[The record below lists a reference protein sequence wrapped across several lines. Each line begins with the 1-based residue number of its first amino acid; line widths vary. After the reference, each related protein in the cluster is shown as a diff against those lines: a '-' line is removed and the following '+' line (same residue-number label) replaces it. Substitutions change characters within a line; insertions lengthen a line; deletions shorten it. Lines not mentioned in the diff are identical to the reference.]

1 VRLGL
6 CCSGSDRSGDFSMS
20 GKLDDFWLRRVDR
33 ALNSFKTGDF
43 AACYS
48 SLNEALDAI
57 ETIPEKSDNWR
68 LLSSL
73 RAGDNFLN
81 GIIKDFY
88 AASAEAQIKYF
99 DLLMLVA
106 QKGRYSGMHQASFTL
121 GRLFEMSA
129 DWYKNGYEE
138 HSRQLVEVAFAQL
151 ASSFGAEDACSKLD
165 KFGVMVGEIPAFTKA
180 LKASV
185 KSTN

>member
-1 VRLGL
+1 
-6 CCSGSDRSGDFSMS
+6 MS
-20 GKLDDFWLRRVDR
+20 VPLDDFWLKGVDR
-33 ALNSFKTGDF
+33 ALNSLNKGDF

-57 ETIPEKSDNWR
+57 ESIPEQSDDWR
-68 LLSSL
+68 LRSSL
-73 RAGDNFLN
+73 RAGDTFLN

-88 AASAEAQIKYF
+88 VASGEAQIKYF
-99 DLLMLVA
+99 DLLMLLT

-129 DWYKNGYEE
+129 DWYKNGYQE
-138 HSRQLVEVAFAQL
+138 HSRQLVEVAFAQY
-151 ASSFGAEDACSKLD
+151 ASSFSAEEACLKLEA
-165 KFGVMVGEIPAFTKA
+165 FGGMVGVIPAFTKD

-185 KSTN
+185 KLTN